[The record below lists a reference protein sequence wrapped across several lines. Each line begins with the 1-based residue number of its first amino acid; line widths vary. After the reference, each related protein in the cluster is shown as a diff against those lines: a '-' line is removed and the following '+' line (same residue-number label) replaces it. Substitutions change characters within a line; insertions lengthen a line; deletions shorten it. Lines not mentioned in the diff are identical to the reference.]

1 MSQINNILMAAKQ
14 RAESLQLPYSGALLP
29 EEAFTLLQNVPAAK
43 LVDVRSNAEWN
54 FVGVIPGAVNVEWKT
69 FPGMIDN
76 PHFLEQLKH
85 QVDAESLVMFIC
97 RTGARSDQAARTAAA
112 NGFSDCFNVLEG
124 FEGDKDANGH
134 RGKVN
139 GWKARNLPWA
149 QG

>member
-29 EEAFTLLQNVPAAK
+29 EEAFTLLQNVPSAK

-124 FEGDKDANGH
+124 FEGDKDGHGH

>member
-69 FPGMIDN
+69 FPGLIDN

-124 FEGDKDANGH
+124 FEGDKDGHGH

>member
-1 MSQINNILMAAKQ
+1 MSQINNILIAAKQ

-29 EEAFTLLQNVPAAK
+29 EEAYTLLQSVPAAK

-76 PHFLEQLKH
+76 PHFIEQLKH
-85 QVDAESLVMFIC
+85 QVDPESLVMFIC
-97 RTGARSDQAARTAAA
+97 RTGARSDQAARAAAA

-124 FEGDKDANGH
+124 FEGDKNTDHH
-134 RGKVN
+134 RGRVN
-139 GWKARNLPWA
+139 GWKARQLPWV
-149 QG
+149 QS

>member
-85 QVDAESLVMFIC
+85 QVDTESLVMFIC

-124 FEGDKDANGH
+124 FEGDKDGHGH
-134 RGKVN
+134 RGKVY

>member
-85 QVDAESLVMFIC
+85 QVDTESLVMFIPASSTC
-97 RTGARSDQAARTAAA
+97 
-112 NGFSDCFNVLEG
+112 
-124 FEGDKDANGH
+124 
-134 RGKVN
+134 
-139 GWKARNLPWA
+139 WKALKATRMATATVAKSTAGRPATCPGRKADARVYVGCGTGRGGGCGLV
-149 QG
+149 

>member
-124 FEGDKDANGH
+124 FEGDRNDAGQ
-134 RGKVN
+134 RGQVN
-139 GWKARNLPWA
+139 GWKARGLPWS

>member
-29 EEAFTLLQNVPAAK
+29 EEAYTLLQSIPAAK

-76 PHFLEQLKH
+76 PNFLEQLKH
-85 QVDAESLVMFIC
+85 QVDPESLVMFIC
-97 RTGARSDQAARTAAA
+97 RTGARSDQAARAAAA

-124 FEGDKDANGH
+124 CEGDKDGNSH

>member
-124 FEGDKDANGH
+124 FEGDKDGHGH

>member
-85 QVDAESLVMFIC
+85 QVDTESLVMFIC

-124 FEGDKDANGH
+124 FEGDKDGHGH

>member
-14 RAESLQLPYSGALLP
+14 RAESLQLPNSGALLP

-124 FEGDKDANGH
+124 FEGDKDGHGH

>member
-85 QVDAESLVMFIC
+85 QVDTESLVMFIC

-112 NGFSDCFNVLEG
+112 NGFSDWDFTTTVRSHGNWP
-124 FEGDKDANGH
+124 
-134 RGKVN
+134 R
-139 GWKARNLPWA
+139 
-149 QG
+149 

>member
-29 EEAFTLLQNVPAAK
+29 EEAYTLLQSVPAAK

-76 PHFLEQLKH
+76 PNFLEQLKH
-85 QVDAESLVMFIC
+85 QVDPESLVMFIC
-97 RTGARSDQAARTAAA
+97 RTGARSDQAARAAAA
-112 NGFSDCFNVLEG
+112 NGFSDCFNVTSG
-124 FEGDKDANGH
+124 SDSA
-134 RGKVN
+134 
-139 GWKARNLPWA
+139 
-149 QG
+149 